1 MGYRRG
7 FKSEASSIAVEV
19 RAELRLSVLDRLDP
33 MHLADH
39 LAVPVVALS
48 ELAGCSTDAIR
59 ILTEVEPDA
68 FSAVTVFDRS
78 RRTIVHNDAH
88 APGRQVSNITHELAH
103 GLLHHRPSAALDD
116 RGCRLWS
123 QDIEDEAQWLA
134 GALLIP
140 DDAAIWIVRQGMT
153 ESDAAQRFGVTP
165 PMVRFRVNV
174 SGARARVARGQ
185 RLRACMTH

>member
-7 FKSEASSIAVEV
+7 FKSEASSIALEV

-33 MHLADH
+33 LHLADH
-39 LAVPVVALS
+39 LDVPVLALS
-48 ELAGCSTDAIR
+48 GLAGCSADAVR
-59 ILTEVEPDA
+59 FLTEVEPEA
-68 FSAVTVFDRS
+68 FSAVTVFDGS

-88 APGRQVSNITHELAH
+88 ALGRQASNITHELAH
-103 GLLHHRPSAALDD
+103 GLLHHRRSAALDD
-116 RGCRLWS
+116 TGCRLWN

-140 DDAAIWIVRQGMT
+140 DDAAVWIVWQGLA

-174 SGARARVARGQ
+174 SGARARVARAR
-185 RLRACMTH
+185 RLRAV